1 MQIVGSYIHY
11 PQHPCRPRPVSSS
24 GPKFPIDS
32 PSAGNCPPPVQA
44 RAITRI
50 ARLTRSSL
58 SIRVAP
64 RGSAVAGFHYV
75 SPPPFLP
82 FFFPSLAEAEHALS
96 SSLFRIIL
104 DRQVQAGHGIGATS
118 SILLIARGEYHKA
131 FARVHPDS
139 LAYPRD
145 YLIRSFSKCS
155 DMPPRLSLFEAASLG
170 NFGRICSTALPSSS
184 SSSLASSSSL
194 PVRVPSI
201 ASRRGYVLPTAQALY
216 AGPRTSRSFR
226 RTRKEVEDGV
236 ASSRAPRHLVGDRQ
250 ITPNIHSPSLNP
262 LIDAPLPNTGLLR
275 PVSIQSD
282 PNGILKKTDGAMRL
296 LTNSALV
303 IVR

>member
-1 MQIVGSYIHY
+1 MQIVGSYIHH
-11 PQHPCRPRPVSSS
+11 PQHPCRPRSVSSS

-104 DRQVQAGHGIGATS
+104 DRQQAGHGIGATS
-118 SILLIARGEYHKA
+118 SIILIAIGGEYHKT
-131 FARVHPDS
+131 FARVHLDS

-145 YLIRSFSKCS
+145 YFIRSFSKRS

-170 NFGRICSTALPSSS
+170 SFGRIYSTALPSSS
-184 SSSLASSSSL
+184 SASSSSSL

-201 ASRRGYVLPTAQALY
+201 ASRRGYVIPTVPALY
-216 AGPRTSRSFR
+216 AGHRTSRSFR

-236 ASSRAPRHLVGDRQ
+236 ASSRPPRHLVCDRQ

-282 PNGILKKTDGAMRL
+282 PNGILKETDGAMRL